1 MNLKKK
7 ICQEVR
13 IPDFKVLHWR
23 MFNLEGLRTFNIA
36 RGKKK
41 HGKINAPT
49 TLLHIVVHVEEEGG

>member
-41 HGKINAPT
+41 AW
-49 TLLHIVVHVEEEGG
+49 

>member
-1 MNLKKK
+1 MMLSVTSTLHIMLNGWIVMNNEFKKK

-41 HGKINAPT
+41 AW
-49 TLLHIVVHVEEEGG
+49 